1 MANGDKSLNVSR
13 REFYGALGLVWVCIT
28 LILGD
33 LARTE
38 ERWTRWSSMTILSL
52 SSLAM
57 AICYI
62 VESRRA
68 MPSRGTAAK
77 ALMSD
82 RVKQLAVDPSQKI
95 EAIKVYREETGA
107 SLAEA
112 KEAVEEFINSK

>member
-13 REFYGALGLVWVCIT
+13 REFYGALSLVWFHVS
-28 LILGD
+28 LIFGHLGS
-33 LARTE
+33 TE
-38 ERWTRWSSMTILSL
+38 DRWTMRILSL

-57 AICYI
+57 AISFA
-62 VESRRA
+62 VECFRA
-68 MPSRGTAAK
+68 RPSRGTAAK

>member
-13 REFYGALGLVWVCIT
+13 REFYGALGMVWLFIAI
-28 LILGD
+28 ILGD

-38 ERWTRWSSMTILSL
+38 ERWTMTILSL
-52 SSLAM
+52 SSLGM